1 MIIDYNILALLTII
15 IGIIALFFFVIDKYP
30 MELISI
36 GLLSS
41 LAIIQVIFSKESTDD
56 ISHLLAGFAN
66 PGLITVM
73 ALLIMAEG
81 MVATGAISA
90 IARLF
95 ELENKINTIILF
107 SIILICVAVL
117 SSVMNNTPIVVM
129 FIPLI
134 AALVEKNNLDVSKTL
149 LPLSYVSMLGGMT
162 TLMGSSTNLIG
173 AGIVTDFNIKPI
185 GLLDMSIPALII
197 AILV

>member
-162 TLMGSSTNLIG
+162 T
-173 AGIVTDFNIKPI
+173 FN
-185 GLLDMSIPALII
+185 G
-197 AILV
+197 V

>member
-15 IGIIALFFFVIDKYP
+15 IGIIALFFVIDKYP

-66 PGLITVM
+66 PGLVIM

-90 IARLF
+90 IADF
-95 ELENKINTIILF
+95 
-107 SIILICVAVL
+107 L
-117 SSVMNNTPIVVM
+117 S
-129 FIPLI
+129 
-134 AALVEKNNLDVSKTL
+134 
-149 LPLSYVSMLGGMT
+149 
-162 TLMGSSTNLIG
+162 
-173 AGIVTDFNIKPI
+173 
-185 GLLDMSIPALII
+185 
-197 AILV
+197 

>member
-1 MIIDYNILALLTII
+1 MIIDFNILALLTII
-15 IGIIALFFFVIDKYP
+15 VGIVALFFFVIDKYL
-30 MELISI
+30 MESISI
-36 GLLSS
+36 GLLSA
-41 LAIIQVIFSKESTDD
+41 LAIIQVIFSKEANHD
-56 ISHLLAGFAN
+56 ISNLLAGFAN

-90 IARLF
+90 VAKIF

-107 SIILICVAVL
+107 CIILICVAVL

-134 AALVEKNNLDVSKTL
+134 AALVEKNNIDVSKTF
-149 LPLSYVSMLGGMT
+149 
-162 TLMGSSTNLIG
+162 SSFICKYAWRN
-173 AGIVTDFNIKPI
+173 DNFN
-185 GLLDMSIPALII
+185 G
-197 AILV
+197 V